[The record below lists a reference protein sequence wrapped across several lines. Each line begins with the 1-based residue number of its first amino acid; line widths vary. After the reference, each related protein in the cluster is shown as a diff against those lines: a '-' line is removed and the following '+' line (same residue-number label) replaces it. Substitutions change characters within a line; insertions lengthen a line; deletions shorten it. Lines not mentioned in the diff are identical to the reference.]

1 MIRETHIRPA
11 RRDDARDIGR
21 IHVASW
27 RTVYASILPPDFLAQ
42 MRSDQV
48 ARAVRQYLTA
58 PWNVYL
64 VAEREQGT
72 VGYVAA
78 GPARDRDPIYQA
90 ELYELYLLPEVQR
103 QGLGRELLTRTAGLL
118 YQSGYVTLQ
127 TWALSRNPN
136 RRFYEKCGGL
146 LLRTRP
152 ISFAGVTL
160 QAVAYG
166 WIDITMA
173 MASRSSEE
181 G

>member
-1 MIRETHIRPA
+1 M
-11 RRDDARDIGR
+11 
-21 IHVASW
+21 S
-27 RTVYASILPPDFLAQ
+27 LP
-42 MRSDQV
+42 
-48 ARAVRQYLTA
+48 
-58 PWNVYL
+58 
-64 VAEREQGT
+64 E
-72 VGYVAA
+72 
-78 GPARDRDPIYQA
+78 QA

-103 QGLGRELLTRTAGLL
+103 RGLGRELLTRAAGLL

-152 ISFAGVTL
+152 LSFAGLTL

-173 MASRSSEE
+173 MASRSTE
-181 G
+181 GG